1 VSGWPIVPLF
11 EVLNSISNGINRS
24 EARGKGSGEYK
35 ITRIETI
42 SSGLIDAS
50 KTGLGDLDGKEVER
64 YRLQPGDIL
73 FSHINSVVH
82 VGKTALYVEDIG
94 LIHGINLL
102 RLRPSSSI
110 SPSFL
115 QYFLQHLFRSRYWVG
130 VAKQAINQASVNQK
144 DLAKVLVPL
153 PPLDEQKHIVA
164 KLDEAMEE
172 SGRCLEYQQT
182 QIDQA
187 ENLHQSAIRNIIES
201 LDSEL
206 VTYRLGDI
214 ALKIGSG
221 ATPKGGADAYVESG
235 ISLIRS
241 LNVHDSD
248 FRMKNLA
255 FITEDQAQKL
265 QNVVV
270 EKKDVLLNITGA
282 SIARTCVVDESI
294 LPARVNQHVAIIR
307 SDTTKVYPEYLGL
320 MLVSKATKDRLLNIG
335 DAAGTT
341 RQALTKAE
349 LENFEIRIPQD
360 ISEQVLRCRK
370 AAEVFDLVNE
380 LKHNLDTRR
389 NLIETFRASILS
401 AAFAGAL

>member
-1 VSGWPIVPLF
+1 MDYVTPEKFTELARHSFRLGDIVITKLGDPLGVAAVVNDIDAGLIVADLVRIRTD
-11 EVLNSISNGINRS
+11 ESRVDTRYLAYAINSPGIRMWLNGKQ
-24 EARGKGSGEYK
+24 KGS
-35 ITRIETI
+35 TRPRV
-42 SSGLIDAS
+42 S
-50 KTGLGDLDGKEVER
+50 
-64 YRLQPGDIL
+64 
-73 FSHINSVVH
+73 
-82 VGKTALYVEDIG
+82 
-94 LIHGINLL
+94 LL
-102 RLRPSSSI
+102 
-110 SPSFL
+110 
-115 QYFLQHLFRSRYWVG
+115 
-130 VAKQAINQASVNQK
+130 
-144 DLAKVLVPL
+144 LVREMPIPL
-153 PPLDEQKHIVA
+153 PPLDEQKRIVA

-172 SGRCLEYQQT
+172 SDRCLDYHQV

-187 ENLHQSAIRNIIES
+187 ENLYQAAIRTIIES
-201 LDSEL
+201 LNSEL
-206 VTYRLGDI
+206 VAFRLGDI

-221 ATPKGGADAYVESG
+221 ATPKGGANAYVESG

-241 LNVHDSD
+241 LNIHDSD
-248 FRMKNLA
+248 FRLKNLA
-255 FITEDQAQKL
+255 FITEEQAQKL

-270 EKKDVLLNITGA
+270 EKNDVLLNITGA

-370 AAEVFDLVNE
+370 AAEVFDLVTE
-380 LKHNLDTRR
+380 LKRNLNTRR
-389 NLIETFRASILS
+389 NLMENFKASILS
-401 AAFAGAL
+401 TAFAGAL